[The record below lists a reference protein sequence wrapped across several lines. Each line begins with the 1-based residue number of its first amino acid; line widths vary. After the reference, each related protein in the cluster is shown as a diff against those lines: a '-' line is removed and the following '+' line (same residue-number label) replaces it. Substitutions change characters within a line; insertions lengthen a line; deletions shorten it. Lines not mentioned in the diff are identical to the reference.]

1 MPISRRATLAAPA
14 LLAVPALAAPAL
26 LASAAP
32 AAAQGA
38 PPTAAPA
45 AAPSQAPGFYRF
57 RLGEYTVT
65 VINDGI
71 ARRDNP
77 GTGFVRNATT
87 EQVTAALAAEFL
99 PTGHF
104 DNTFNFTVLQTGRET
119 ILFDTGTGGL
129 LAPTAGTGWA
139 NLAAAGIDPA
149 GVDRIVFTH
158 FHADHISGLVTREGQ
173 ARFPK
178 AELVVPE
185 GEWSFWRGERAP
197 EAGRNAAANRFGPYQ
212 GRVRQVASN
221 ADLGAGITGIPTPG
235 HTPGHTC
242 WGVQSGNASL
252 IVLGDLTNHPVF
264 NLHNPGWHVIF
275 DMDATQ
281 AEATRRAFFDRAAA
295 DATPIIGYHW
305 GFPAVGRVRKVGDG
319 YAVTPVQW
327 SMGI

>member
-1 MPISRRATLAAPA
+1 MPIPRRAALAAPMLAAPILAAPA
-14 LLAVPALAAPAL
+14 LLGTAT
-26 LASAAP
+26 P
-32 AAAQGA
+32 AAAQGT
-38 PPTAAPA
+38 PAPA
-45 AAPSQAPGFYRF
+45 QAPGFYRF

-87 EQVTAALAAEFL
+87 EQVNAALAAEFF
-99 PTGHF
+99 PTTHF

-129 LAPTAGTGWA
+129 LAPTAGAMWT

-149 GVDRIVFTH
+149 SVDRIVFTH
-158 FHADHISGLVTREGQ
+158 FHGDHISGLVTREGQ
-173 ARFPK
+173 ARFAK

-185 GEWSFWRGERAP
+185 GEWSFWRDTRAP
-197 EAGRNAAANRFGPYQ
+197 EAGRNSVANRFGPYE
-212 GRVRQVASN
+212 GRVRQVAST
-221 ADLGAGITGIPTPG
+221 ADLGGGITGIPTPG

-242 WGVQSGNASL
+242 WGIQSGNASL
-252 IVLGDLTNHPVF
+252 IVLGDLTSHPVF

-281 AEATRRAFFDRAAA
+281 AEATRRAFFDRAAT
-295 DATPIIGYHW
+295 DGTPIVGYHW
-305 GFPAVGRVRKVGDG
+305 GFPAVGRVRKAGDG
-319 YAVTPVQW
+319 YRVLPIQW